1 MSKLYKSKL
10 YESEN
15 EIEAYLREGNQEQ
28 RIYAI
33 CSIDPKKENYERFWE
48 IFISDTNSKVKG
60 NALCGAVHSN
70 MDKIWEII
78 EYVLENEYEA
88 SFLRVIL
95 KHLLEQ
101 HNKQK
106 EVKK

>member
-1 MSKLYKSKL
+1 MSKL

-15 EIEAYLREGNQEQ
+15 EIEAYLRDGNEEE

-33 CSIDPKKENYERFWE
+33 CSIDTKKENYERFWE
-48 IFISDTNSKVKG
+48 IFISDTNPRVKG
-60 NALCGAVHSN
+60 NALCGAIHCDINKV
-70 MDKIWEII
+70 WEMT
-78 EYVLENEYEA
+78 EYILENEYEA

-101 HNKQK
+101 HKK
-106 EVKK
+106 EMEK